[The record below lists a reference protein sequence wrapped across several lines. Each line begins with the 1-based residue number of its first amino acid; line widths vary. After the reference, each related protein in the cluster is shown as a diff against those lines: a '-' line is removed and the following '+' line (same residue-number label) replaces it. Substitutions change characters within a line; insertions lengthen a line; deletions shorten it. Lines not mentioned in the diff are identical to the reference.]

1 MVSQYSNH
9 NKVLLTEF
17 LLTSI
22 ATVFLDNPLEE
33 LEHLNTKLLTP
44 LTAKQ
49 AKKSF
54 KRTPDLSVVIFKTNS
69 DNYNDVASLIQYLR
83 QGLSNTQV
91 RIIALLEDHTNQKH
105 IELLKKYR
113 VNTVVAD
120 LPQNRSCLAAIV
132 DAELRTF
139 SSILQSENRRET
151 EVRILTTLGKMS
163 REQYSDSDCVQ
174 NLLKLLEEATGS
186 HTSRVFLSGD
196 AEQPNPANPAQCSG
210 DETDLGEG
218 PWSLVQAAITQRCQQ
233 LCIDDTSS
241 DHKRSANH
249 TAASIA
255 LPLLCYDKTVA
266 VLHLLLPAES
276 LATLTVEFVELL
288 GKMAE
293 QVRILFERRASEG
306 ELETQ
311 YERVK
316 SALSKLE
323 ATQMKLYQSE
333 KLASVGQLAAGI
345 AHEINNPITFLAG
358 NMRPLEDYTDAMSSM
373 LELHQNFIKEI
384 DGSTPKLWDLAEKQI
399 KPKAE
404 ELDIA
409 FIMDDVRSL
418 VSESKE
424 GLQRVSDIVQN
435 LTRFA
440 RKDTV
445 EYAPGNLETGLDDTL
460 TILRKDIGETISVQR
475 DYAGIP
481 EIVCSHGLLNQVFLN
496 LVKNAAQAIG
506 SNGTIIIKTET
517 IQTTDAIGSARVTI
531 TDDGEGIPEE
541 SKGRIFEPFFTT
553 KAVGQGTG
561 LGLSMCYDII
571 DRHGGELSFT
581 SEPGSGTSF
590 ILEIPLKPIAA
601 DIEQQNVA

>member
-1 MVSQYSNH
+1 M
-9 NKVLLTEF
+9 
-17 LLTSI
+17 TSI
-22 ATVFLDNPLEE
+22 AAVFFENALQE
-33 LEHLNTKLLTP
+33 LENLSANQLTLPTSKL
-44 LTAKQ
+44 
-49 AKKSF
+49 AKKAF

-69 DNYNDVASLIQYLR
+69 NNYDDVTSLVQYLR
-83 QGLSNTQV
+83 QGLSNTRV
-91 RIIALLEDHTNQKH
+91 RIIALLEDHNDQQH
-105 IELLKKYR
+105 IELLTKHS
-113 VNTVVAD
+113 VDAVIAD
-120 LPQNRSCLAAIV
+120 LPQSRTCLAAII

-139 SSILQSENRRET
+139 SSIQQRESRRET

-174 NLLKLLEEATGS
+174 NILGLLEEATGS
-186 HTSRVFLSGD
+186 HTSRVFLAD
-196 AEQPNPANPAQCSG
+196 EAEHPDSENPSYSSDPAG
-210 DETDLGEG
+210 DLGEG
-218 PWSLVQAAITQRCQQ
+218 TWNLVQAAITQRCQQ
-233 LCIDDTSS
+233 LCIDDAAT
-241 DHKRSANH
+241 DHKRSSKH

-311 YERVK
+311 FERVK
-316 SALSKLE
+316 KTLNKLE
-323 ATQMKLYQSE
+323 TTQMKLYQSE

-345 AHEINNPITFLAG
+345 AHEINNLITFLAG

-384 DGSTPKLWDLAEKQI
+384 DGSTPKLWDLAETQLR
-399 KPKAE
+399 PKAE

-409 FIMDDVRSL
+409 FVMDDVRSL

-424 GLQRVSDIVQN
+424 GLKRVADIVQN

-445 EYAPGNLETGLDDTL
+445 EYAPGNLENGLDDTVTL
-460 TILRKDIGETISVQR
+460 LRRSIDESIEIQR
-475 DYAGIP
+475 DYGGVPDLI
-481 EIVCSHGLLNQVFLN
+481 CSHGLLNQVFLN
-496 LVKNAAQAIG
+496 LIKNASQAIG
-506 SNGTIIIKTET
+506 SDGTITIKTET
-517 IQTTDAIGSARVTI
+517 IETEDAPGLARVTI
-531 TDDGEGIPEE
+531 SDDGDGISEE

-553 KAVGQGTG
+553 KAVGEGTG
-561 LGLSMCYDII
+561 LGLSMCYDIV
-571 DRHGGELSFT
+571 DRQGGELSFV
-581 SEPGSGTSF
+581 SEAGVGTSF
-590 ILEIPLKPIAA
+590 VLDIPLQPILA
-601 DIEQQNVA
+601 DTEQQNVA